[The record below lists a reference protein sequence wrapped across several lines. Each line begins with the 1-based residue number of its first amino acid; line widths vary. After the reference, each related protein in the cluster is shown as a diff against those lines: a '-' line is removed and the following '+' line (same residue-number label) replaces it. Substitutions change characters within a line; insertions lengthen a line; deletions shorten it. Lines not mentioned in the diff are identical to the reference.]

1 VLTAA
6 SSAVQALGG
15 ESNWLPVGVVA
26 AIIAGAF
33 LLWNGWRQR
42 RHESRGDERQA
53 ARTER
58 EASRERLGPELRT
71 LIHVGEQ
78 LEGITVRLTHNPAN
92 EVQHAG
98 AALDGIRQQLK
109 GVLEPELFQLREEFH
124 LALTDV
130 ILWWSLRKG
139 IDEDLSSG
147 RQINLHQHERIDRF
161 EAEQRAQVRTLTD
174 RSRAM
179 LQEL

>member
-1 VLTAA
+1 MLTAA
-6 SSAVQALGG
+6 SSATQASGG
-15 ESNWLPVGVVA
+15 PSDWLPVGVA
-26 AIIAGAF
+26 AALIGGAF

-42 RHESRGDERQA
+42 RHESRRDDRQA

-58 EASRERLGPELRT
+58 EASRERLGPGLRMM
-71 LIHVGEQ
+71 IQVGEK

-92 EVQHAG
+92 EIEDAG
-98 AALDGIRQQLK
+98 AALDGFRQQLN
-109 GVLEPELFQLREEFH
+109 GILEPELLQLREEFH

-139 IDEDLSSG
+139 MDRSSG
-147 RQINLHQHERIDRF
+147 RQINLPQHERVDRF
-161 EAEQRAQVRTLTD
+161 EAEQRGQVRTLTD

-179 LQEL
+179 LEEL

>member
-1 VLTAA
+1 VLKAA
-6 SSAVQALGG
+6 SSAAQALGG
-15 ESNWLPVGVVA
+15 GSDWLPVGVVA

-42 RHESRGDERQA
+42 RHESRRDERQA

-58 EASRERLGPELRT
+58 EASRERLGPGLRT
-71 LIHVGEQ
+71 LVKVGEQ
-78 LEGITVRLTHNPAN
+78 LEGVTVRLTHNPAN
-92 EVQHAG
+92 EIHHAG
-98 AALDGIRQQLK
+98 TALDGIRQQLNEI
-109 GVLEPELFQLREEFH
+109 LEPELLQLRDEFH

-147 RQINLHQHERIDRF
+147 RQIKLHQHERVDRF
-161 EAEQRAQVRTLTD
+161 EAELRATVRSLTD
-174 RSRAM
+174 RSRTV
-179 LQEL
+179 LQKL